1 MDTETYEVIDYFS
14 AHGPN
19 RGLLVATDC
28 RHHVEP
34 GTGPGVV
41 DQLEPALWRVYQALT
56 EAWTP
61 TLTVAARAHY
71 QRTTVQKALGRLAML
86 NLAEKR
92 QGLRLAFAQ
101 KPGQEW
107 RRVR

>member
-1 MDTETYEVIDYFS
+1 MESYEIIDLS
-14 AHGPN
+14 AHGPR
-19 RGLLVATDC
+19 RGLLVA
-28 RHHVEP
+28 VESMHP
-34 GTGPGVV
+34 VILDTGPGTV

-86 NLAEKR
+86 HLAEKR

>member
-1 MDTETYEVIDYFS
+1 MEAYDIIDLS

-19 RGLLVATDC
+19 RGLLVAVES
-28 RHHVEP
+28 RHPVQS

-56 EAWTP
+56 DAWLP
-61 TLTVAARAHY
+61 TLTVAGRAHY
-71 QRTTVQKALGRLAML
+71 QRTTTQKALGRLWML
-86 NLAEKR
+86 NLVEKR